1 MGVQES
7 SDDMLRKAVR
17 TMRVN
22 LAEMLALRSTSILRP
37 EALADGGFIE
47 LPADSIEEAM
57 AAVASIL
64 AAEERVGRVEGG
76 PEWLDEVI
84 LGNVQLVSA

>member
-22 LAEMLALRSTSILRP
+22 LAELLALRCRGVLRP
-37 EALADGGFIE
+37 ERLAEGADIE
-47 LPADSIEEAM
+47 LPADALEEAT

-64 AAEERVGRVEGG
+64 AAEERVGRVEAG
-76 PEWLDEVI
+76 PEWLDDVI
-84 LGNVQLVSA
+84 LGNVRLVSE